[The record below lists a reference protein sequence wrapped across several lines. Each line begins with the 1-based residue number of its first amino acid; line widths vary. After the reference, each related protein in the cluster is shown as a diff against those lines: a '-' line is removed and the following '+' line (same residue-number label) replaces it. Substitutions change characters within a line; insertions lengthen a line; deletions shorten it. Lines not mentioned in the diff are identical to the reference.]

1 MIKPIKL
8 LIALML
14 MSGFEVSAYKPAE
27 GYMMTTWGE
36 NIDPENVL
44 PEYPRPIMERPEWQ
58 NLNGLWD
65 YAIVDKNVTTPAEY
79 QGEILVPFCAESS
92 LSGVA
97 KEIGGDKAIWYKRT
111 FAVPKSW
118 QGRDVMLNFGA
129 VDWQADVWVNGTKVG
144 SHTGG
149 YTPFGF
155 NITHSL
161 KSKGD
166 NELVVRVWDP
176 TDQGYQPRGKQV
188 TNPTGIWYTPV
199 TGIWQTVWLEPVNN
213 THVSG
218 LKILPDIDR
227 NTLTVNVQAAG
238 ADKGYLAEVSVKD
251 NGRVIASGKALA
263 GEPIVIDMP
272 ADVKLWSPD
281 SPYLYDLEVSLK
293 DHGKTLDKVDSYAA
307 MRKFSIKKDDNGVVR
322 IQLNNQD
329 LFNYGL
335 LDQGWWPDGLYT
347 APSYEAMIYDVDKAA
362 DWGYNMLRK
371 HIKIE
376 PATWYT
382 YCDRK
387 GIIVWQD
394 MPSGDKDPEWQNRN
408 YFDGEEFQRS
418 PESEANYRKE
428 WKEII
433 DALYNYPCI
442 AVWTPFNEAF
452 GQFKTPEIVNW
463 TKAYDPSRL
472 VNPASGGNYYHCGD
486 MIDAHT
492 YPSPPLIHLYDSKRA
507 NVIGEYGGI
516 GMVVDGHVWT
526 PDRNWGYVQYKSPAE
541 VTDAYIGYAERL
553 DKLAGYWYVGAV
565 YTQLTDVENEVNG
578 LMTYDRKVVKID
590 EPRIREINRRVISNH
605 SK

>member
-1 MIKPIKL
+1 
-8 LIALML
+8 
-14 MSGFEVSAYKPAE
+14 MSSFDVWAYKPA
-27 GYMMTTWGE
+27 GDHIMTSWGE
-36 NIDPENVL
+36 NIDPDKVL

-58 NLNGLWD
+58 NLNGLWN
-65 YAIVDKNVTTPAEY
+65 YAIVGKDTTKPVEY
-79 QGEILVPFCAESS
+79 QGEILVPFCAESA

-97 KEIGGDKAIWYKRT
+97 KEIGADNSIWYKRT
-111 FAVPKSW
+111 FSVPKSW
-118 QGRDVMLNFGA
+118 RGRDVMLNFGA

-155 NITHSL
+155 NISQSL
-161 KSKGD
+161 NPKGD

-188 TNPTGIWYTPV
+188 TNPNGIWYTPV
-199 TGIWQTVWLEPVNN
+199 TGIWQIVWLEPVNN
-213 THVSG
+213 IHISN

-227 NTLTVNVQAAG
+227 NTLTIDVQASS
-238 ADKGYLAEVSVKD
+238 DKGYLTEVLVKD
-251 NGRVIASGKALA
+251 NGRVICSGKALA
-263 GEPIVIDMP
+263 GESVCIDMP
-272 ADVKLWSPD
+272 EDIKLWSPD
-281 SPYLYDLEVSLK
+281 SPYLYDLEVSLTA
-293 DHGKTLDKVDSYAA
+293 DGKTLDKVDSYAA
-307 MRKFSIKKDDNGVVR
+307 MRKFSIKKDDKGVVR
-322 IQLNNQD
+322 MQLNNKD

-347 APSYEAMIYDVDKAA
+347 APSYEAMVYDVDKAV

-408 YFDGEEFQRS
+408 YFDGEEFLRT

-452 GQFKTPEIVNW
+452 GQFKTPEIVRW
-463 TKAYDPSRL
+463 TKEYDPSRL

-492 YPSPPLIHLYDSKRA
+492 YPSPPKIHLYDPKRA

-516 GMVVDGHVWT
+516 GMVVDGHIWT
-526 PDRNWGYVQYKSPAE
+526 PDRNWGYVQYKTPAE
-541 VTDAYIGYAERL
+541 VTDAYIGYANLL
-553 DKLAGYWYVGAV
+553 DKLADYWYVGAV

-578 LMTYDRKVVKID
+578 LMTYDRKVVKVD